1 MNKNISNNISNI
13 VLTAYK
19 NAQNGKT
26 LDVNNIIKSSIISV
40 GINILKNEFTGQ
52 TKRTSKIEKTVFI
65 GGLLLLG
72 LNYVGN
78 KQTLNY

>member
-19 NAQNGKT
+19 NVQNGKNI
-26 LDVNNIIKSSIISV
+26 DVNNIIKSSIISI

-52 TKRTSKIEKTVFI
+52 TKRTSNIEKIVFI
-65 GGLLLLG
+65 GGLFITWFKLCG
-72 LNYVGN
+72 E
-78 KQTLNY
+78 QTNS